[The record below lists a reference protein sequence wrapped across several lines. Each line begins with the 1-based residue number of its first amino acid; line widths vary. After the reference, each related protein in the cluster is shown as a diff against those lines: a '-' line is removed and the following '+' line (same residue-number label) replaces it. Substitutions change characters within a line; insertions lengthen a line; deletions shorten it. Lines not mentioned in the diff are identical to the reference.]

1 MRMEIYSPTES
12 GDVTMTTISERIIES
27 ISERIIES
35 ISEGS
40 NKYKKQLTFI
50 WFIYISEV

>member
-1 MRMEIYSPTES
+1 MRMEIFSPTET
-12 GDVTMTTISERIIES
+12 GDVTMTTISERIIDS

-40 NKYKKQLTFI
+40 NKYKKRLTFI
-50 WFIYISEV
+50 

>member
-1 MRMEIYSPTES
+1 MSTMRMEIYSPTKS

-50 WFIYISEV
+50 

>member
-27 ISERIIES
+27 ISE
-35 ISEGS
+35 GS

-50 WFIYISEV
+50 

>member
-1 MRMEIYSPTES
+1 MRMEIYSPMES

-50 WFIYISEV
+50 